1 MGGVMHKKGML
12 IVLSGPSGAGKDS
25 ILKKLLEKRKNLKL
39 SISYT
44 TRTPRDGEVDGK
56 DYYFV
61 DKNEFEN
68 LISDGKMLEYASYC
82 NNYYGT
88 PKFEIE
94 NECNKGYG
102 VILEIEV
109 QGAGQVLKKCPE
121 ALSIFI
127 VPPSLDEL
135 KRRLVNRGLDDDK
148 VIEER
153 ILTAQ
158 DEIKLAKNYKYV
170 VVNDNIDICVENII
184 KIIDS
189 EYMKLS
195 YSGHIIEEVLKK

>member
-44 TRTPRDGEVDGK
+44 TRTPRDGEVEGK

-135 KRRLVNRGLDDDK
+135 KRRLVNRGLDNDK

-189 EYMKLS
+189 EYMKFS